1 MQWRTIL
8 EPNEAGQEAT
18 QRKLP
23 VARSP
28 RRDQTLLDAVEQ
40 TREWAVEI
48 GGEAAVGEHLGAIMV
63 GDRLALHRFESLN
76 PGYPGWV
83 WEVSVAR
90 APRSKKVTVCEVD
103 LIPGSTALLA
113 PEWVPW
119 SERLEPSDVSRT
131 DVLPYEANDPR
142 LLSGFEQ
149 TEELEADA
157 VAFQE
162 MGLGRKRVLSQEG
175 LDLAAARWYD
185 SPIGPTR
192 GLRASEMCASCG
204 FLVKLSGSLGTLFG
218 VCANEWSPDDGK
230 VVAFD
235 HGCGAH
241 SETDQP
247 KRRAQW
253 PIVPPRVDDFEME
266 AVVHEPSAATPESN
280 AVEEG
285 KETWRGAPTVSEMEP
300 DGEAQSE
307 ES

>member
-1 MQWRTIL
+1 MTS
-8 EPNEAGQEAT
+8 EPKNKEQETPKRALT
-18 QRKLP
+18 APR
-23 VARSP
+23 AP
-28 RRDQTLLDAVEQ
+28 RRDQILLDAVDESR
-40 TREWAVEI
+40 TWATEI
-48 GGEAAVGEHLGAIMV
+48 GGQAAVGEHLGAIMI
-63 GDRLALHRFESLN
+63 GERLALHRFESLN

-90 APRSKKVTVCEVD
+90 APRQKKATICEVD
-103 LIPGSTALLA
+103 LIPGSSALLA

-131 DVLPYEANDPR
+131 DILPYEANDPR
-142 LLSGFEQ
+142 LRSGFEQ
-149 TEELEADA
+149 TEEDADA
-157 VAFQE
+157 LAFEE
-162 MGLGRKRVLSQEG
+162 MGLGRKRVLSQDG

-192 GLRASEMCASCG
+192 GLKVSEMCASCG

-218 VCANEWSPDDGK
+218 ACANEWSPDDGR

-253 PIVPPRVDDFEME
+253 PVVPPRVDDLSIEQVVIEQPDPDLGAEQETALEE
-266 AVVHEPSAATPESN
+266 A
-280 AVEEG
+280 
-285 KETWRGAPTVSEMEP
+285 KTVSETA
-300 DGEAQSE
+300 EAPE
-307 ES
+307 KG